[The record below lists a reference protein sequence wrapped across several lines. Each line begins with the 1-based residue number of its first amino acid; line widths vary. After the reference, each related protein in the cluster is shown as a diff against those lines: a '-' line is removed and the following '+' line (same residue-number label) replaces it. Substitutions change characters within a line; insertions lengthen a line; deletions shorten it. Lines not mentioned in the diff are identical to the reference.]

1 MPQRWITKKSKDGR
15 NRHIPINEGNRI
27 KEREIKPKRR
37 TLDQKLEDLHW
48 YTDTDYAYSDMGVDE
63 AKVYETEIEY
73 KGKCYDITVYPMEL
87 VDQDLEGWEYKIYT
101 LNEDG
106 EIIDEYNS
114 AIGGGYS
121 FSTPEEA
128 KRASIS
134 TLKEMLEG

>member
-1 MPQRWITKKSKDGR
+1 MATRWITKKSKDGK

-63 AKVYETEIEY
+63 AKVYKTGIDY
-73 KGKCYDITVYPMEL
+73 KGKFYDITVYPLKLIDE
-87 VDQDLEGWEYKIYT
+87 DLDGWEYKIYT
-101 LNEDG
+101 LDKND
-106 EIIDEYNS
+106 EIIDEYDAGVYADYHFN
-114 AIGGGYS
+114 
-121 FSTPEEA
+121 TLDEA
-128 KRASIS
+128 MRASIS